1 MGKDD
6 KNILD
11 YIEIL
16 FGLWIAA
23 ILIMVI
29 VSVPINFIAKYRNN
43 KYSKA
48 YLESANVYVLEKEY
62 NKALSNIK
70 TSAICSKGRD
80 NYEIIAN
87 YRDVLKM
94 YSNENYTEAKELLNK
109 MKEMEGFDYEKYKI
123 NNLEEDINSK
133 L

>member
-1 MGKDD
+1 MGNDD

-11 YIEIL
+11 FIEIL

-23 ILIMVI
+23 ILIVVI

-48 YLESANVYVLEKEY
+48 YLERTNAYVMEGKY
-62 NKALSNIK
+62 QKALSDIK
-70 TSAICSKGRD
+70 TSAICSEGRD
-80 NYEIIAN
+80 NHDIIVT
-87 YRDVLKM
+87 YRDAIKM
-94 YSNENYTEAKELLNK
+94 YYDKNYTEAKELLNK